1 MFFRRQSSTT
11 HDSAATATRQPSRTE
26 YPSRP
31 DLADV
36 DGAALDALVTIL
48 RSYGRHALDTDA
60 GTAEN
65 TRTLV
70 ARWVKH
76 ATLGISLADGNASG
90 ERDWRALGHDFN
102 EHRRAETVAL
112 GGSMNQLRD
121 AVWSLLGSV
130 HMAMVEDQRDHEV
143 ASKQLSRLRE
153 ATAGASAA
161 ELKQV
166 AESTLTVFD
175 TVLASQRERQR
186 AQQEQLGAQLR
197 ALSNE
202 LEEARRASTLD
213 PLTELPNRKE
223 FDDFSGRVLQLNTFV
238 PSPSCLLMI
247 DVDGFKRLNDQHGH
261 QLGDMAL
268 QEVAHALSR
277 TFLRRCDFVC
287 RYGGDEFAAIM
298 RDCTPDAALR
308 QAERVCAAIRE
319 LRLPE
324 RASGAQ
330 LSLSIGI
337 ARLRPGDTVEEWLS
351 RADRA
356 LYRAK
361 ESGRNQAA
369 VED

>member
-1 MFFRRQSSTT
+1 M
-11 HDSAATATRQPSRTE
+11 DE
-26 YPSRP
+26 VE
-31 DLADV
+31 DEV
-36 DGAALDALVTIL
+36 DGAALDALVAIL
-48 RSYGRHALDTDA
+48 RAYGRHALDTDA
-60 GTAEN
+60 ATAEH

-70 ARWVKH
+70 TRWVRH
-76 ATLGISLADGNASG
+76 ATLGMPLSG
-90 ERDWRALGHDFN
+90 DKGSGPRDWRALGHHFN
-102 EHRRAETVAL
+102 EHRREETVAL
-112 GGSMNQLRD
+112 GNSASLLRE

-130 HMAMVEDQRDHEV
+130 HMAMLDDQRDQETAGQQIAH
-143 ASKQLSRLRE
+143 LRA
-153 ATAGASAA
+153 ATEGASAA
-161 ELKQV
+161 ELRRV

-175 TVLASQRERQR
+175 AVLTSQRERQR
-186 AQQEQLGAQLR
+186 KQQEALGAQLR
-197 ALSNE
+197 ALASE
-202 LEEARRASTLD
+202 LEEAKRASTLD

-223 FDDFSGRVLQLNTFV
+223 FDDFSARVLQLHAFV

-247 DVDGFKRLNDQHGH
+247 DVDGFKRLNDRHGH

-268 QEVAHALSR
+268 QEVARALSR

-298 RDCTPDAALR
+298 RDCTPEAALR
-308 QAERVCAAIRE
+308 QAERVRATIGE

-324 RASGAQ
+324 RASDIQ
-330 LSLSIGI
+330 LSLSVGI
-337 ARLRPGDTVEEWLS
+337 ARLRQGDTVDEWMS